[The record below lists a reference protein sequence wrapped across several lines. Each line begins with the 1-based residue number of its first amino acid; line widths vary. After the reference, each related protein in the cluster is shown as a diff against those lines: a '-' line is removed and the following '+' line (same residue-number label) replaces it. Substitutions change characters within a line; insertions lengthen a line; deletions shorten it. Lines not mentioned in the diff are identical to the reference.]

1 MIKDIQ
7 FSQVSNF
14 EYDVQEE
21 TNWDITIVIHENLKC
36 SITVIFEL
44 NRSKYLG

>member
-21 TNWDITIVIHENLKC
+21 TNWDITIVIHEILKY
-36 SITVIFEL
+36 SITVIF
-44 NRSKYLG
+44 